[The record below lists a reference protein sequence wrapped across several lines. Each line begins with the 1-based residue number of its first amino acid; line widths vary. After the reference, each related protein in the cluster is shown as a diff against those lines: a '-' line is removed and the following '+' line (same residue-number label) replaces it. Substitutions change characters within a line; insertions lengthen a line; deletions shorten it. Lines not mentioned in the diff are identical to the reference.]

1 MSSVDINY
9 LASRQLPLAIRRQVE
24 EMLGHGVNSDSYLC
38 IALAGS
44 HVLGFCD
51 SRILKNFAR
60 IDTVMVREA
69 HLATKL
75 PQLLLH
81 HSLRQ
86 MYLANV
92 QEVNTTVPRDQ
103 IKLFLSCG
111 FIEET
116 ITLPFLKKHQTDAIE
131 LVHPN
136 LSALKKR
143 FEALTSLE
151 TRAMEEET
159 EQTKGLR
166 DKGIAFDSPSA
177 FGELGN
183 ILLGSAKQ
191 RVWILC
197 ESLEDPILRDK
208 ENIRLLQELA
218 IRHRRSEVRILL
230 AHDRQ
235 QSKGHKPVIDLAHK
249 LSSFIQIRKLD
260 RYNADTREWIYLC
273 DDTSTILRKR
283 EHGFHG
289 AAHLDNKA
297 IAERARFQFEHK
309 WQHSVPSIELRR
321 LAI

>member
-24 EMLGHGVNSDSYLC
+24 DMLGHRVNSDSFLC

-60 IDTVMVREA
+60 IDAIMVREA

-75 PQLLLH
+75 SQLLLM
-81 HSLRQ
+81 HSLRK
-86 MYLANV
+86 MHLANV

-116 ITLPFLKKHQTDAIE
+116 ITLPFLKQHQTDAIE

-136 LSALKKR
+136 LSALEKR
-143 FEALTSLE
+143 FEELTSLK
-151 TRAMEEET
+151 RHAMEEET
-159 EQTKGLR
+159 EQQKGLK
-166 DKGIAFDSPSA
+166 DKGVAFDSLSA
-177 FGELGN
+177 FEELGK
-183 ILLGSAKQ
+183 ILLGNARQKI
-191 RVWILC
+191 WILC
-197 ESLEDPILRDK
+197 ETLEDPILKDK
-208 ENIRLLQELA
+208 DNIRLLQELA
-218 IRHRRSEVRILL
+218 IRHRRSEVRILV

-235 QSKGHKPVIDLAHK
+235 QSKGHKPIIELAHK
-249 LSSFIQIRKLD
+249 LSSFVQIRKLD
-260 RYNADTREWIYLC
+260 RHNADTREWTYLC

-283 EHGFHG
+283 EYGYYG

-309 WQHSVPSIELRR
+309 WQHSVPSIEIRR